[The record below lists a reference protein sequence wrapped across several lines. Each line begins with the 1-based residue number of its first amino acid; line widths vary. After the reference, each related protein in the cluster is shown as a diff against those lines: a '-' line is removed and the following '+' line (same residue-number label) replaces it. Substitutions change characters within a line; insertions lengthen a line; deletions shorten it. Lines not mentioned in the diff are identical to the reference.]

1 MLNDDL
7 DLSALTDDARKG
19 LRSPQVVILKKGQV
33 LYRFASI
40 RFDART
46 GRATAQGAATGIGN
60 PALSGL
66 LDEPAGVMALQHIHE
81 LIF

>member
-1 MLNDDL
+1 MIERV
-7 DLSALTDDARKG
+7 LS
-19 LRSPQVVILKKGQV
+19 LRSG
-33 LYRFASI
+33 
-40 RFDART
+40 FDARI
-46 GRATAQGAATGIGN
+46 GRAAVQGAATGIGN